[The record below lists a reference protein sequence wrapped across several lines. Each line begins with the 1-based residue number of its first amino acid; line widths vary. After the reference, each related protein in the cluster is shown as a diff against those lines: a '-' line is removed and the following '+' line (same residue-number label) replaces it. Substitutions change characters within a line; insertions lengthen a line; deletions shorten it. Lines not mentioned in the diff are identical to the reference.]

1 MVQKGMPS
9 TFMILQSSLNVAPKI
24 AFGYGNN
31 IHVLHFSIVKVVMLG
46 IMTHQVLD
54 IPGLITI
61 KDIIT
66 YTKK

>member
-1 MVQKGMPS
+1 
-9 TFMILQSSLNVAPKI
+9 MILQSSLNVAPKM

-31 IHVLHFSIVKVVMLG
+31 INVLHFSIVKVVVLG
-46 IMTHQVLD
+46 IMTRQVLD